1 MKYLFILFLSIISFI
16 CNARL
21 VIFPTKIE
29 NAKDF
34 LFASTK
40 FIIKDSCIYS
50 FSDNRFYTSG
60 SLHFSNKYSISW
72 TNYMTEERAKFNYE
86 NNIKLKENTYKADIV
101 KTSVTCFILNQRNKA
116 IKLNIE
122 IMD

>member
-1 MKYLFILFLSIISFI
+1 
-16 CNARL
+16 
-21 VIFPTKIE
+21 
-29 NAKDF
+29 
-34 LFASTK
+34 
-40 FIIKDSCIYS
+40 
-50 FSDNRFYTSG
+50 
-60 SLHFSNKYSISW
+60 
-72 TNYMTEERAKFNYE
+72 MTEERAKFNYE